1 MYFAVPAYLQREEPA
16 TKRNKRPASPAS
28 GRTACP
34 KKQRRERSYQEWFS
48 EVKEKFGG
56 GENQRGCS
64 KDTRA
69 KRKLQLVGVPLLRR
83 RQVREMIG
91 PVQRPLA
98 EGGYGSCFKTVSPR
112 TQEELVIKTFSR
124 DKLPELVKEATS
136 LSKLQLPG
144 VQRLVGVCVET
155 RQLITPFAGVTLKD
169 YMLRKAPSFGDA
181 VSVHLQMCRTLQ
193 RMHRQGYTHN
203 DIKADNVCVSTQSG
217 KPVATVIDVGL
228 ARPVGSKGLLSQ
240 AIPDTDKFP
249 WIAPEILK
257 KTHRCCEASDAFG
270 LAYLLQGLGFLS
282 CPSSCRRARSVLLK
296 WVVQARRRDPAE
308 RPPLVAVIQMLRALH
323 REAAATRPGGSR

>member
-83 RQVREMIG
+83 RQG
-91 PVQRPLA
+91 S
-98 EGGYGSCFKTVSPR
+98 YGSCFKTVSPR

-169 YMLRKAPSFGDA
+169 YMLNKAPSFADA

-228 ARPVGSKGLLSQ
+228 ARPVGTKGLLSQ

-270 LAYLLQGLGFLS
+270 LAYLLQGLGLLS
-282 CPSSCRRARSVLLK
+282 CPSSCRRARSILIK

-308 RPPLVAVIQMLRALH
+308 RPPLAAVIQMLRALH
-323 REAAATRPGGSR
+323 REAAATRPAGSR